1 MTMEIRRTILNFII
15 WITFYMPYPT
25 SLKIVSN
32 SSGNYNVNKPSCFGH
47 DWFECHDWCLKIV
60 KVGMTHRGKNINLNL
75 FEVCSEKYAFIESAT

>member
-15 WITFYMPYPT
+15 RITFYMPYPT

-47 DWFECHDWCLKIV
+47 DWFECHDWYLKIV

>member
-1 MTMEIRRTILNFII
+1 MTMEIRRTIIKFYHADYV
-15 WITFYMPYPT
+15 YMPYPT

-32 SSGNYNVNKPSCFGH
+32 SSGNYNVIKPSCFGH

-60 KVGMTHRGKNINLNL
+60 KVGMTHREKNKNLKL